1 MRVRVNDI
9 ALSGAVRRNILSSL
23 VGRSR
28 SLLERHQRNYSALR
42 RMMLVLI
49 VGLSVMVL
57 MALMNPAWITSVT
70 AEESVRSLRGDCRH
84 LSVRFP
90 LISWRRRF
98 DVAELYDVPVSV

>member
-1 MRVRVNDI
+1 
-9 ALSGAVRRNILSSL
+9 
-23 VGRSR
+23 
-28 SLLERHQRNYSALR
+28 
-42 RMMLVLI
+42 MMLVLI
-49 VGLSVMVL
+49 VGLSVPVVL
-57 MALMNPAWITSVT
+57 MALMNPASITSVT